1 METTSAGWNTYTCS
15 NMEVWWDLLWDL
27 LDRVVDQKHE
37 ARTAPLES
45 CCFVVFLCDRH
56 INDAVLAVGF

>member
-1 METTSAGWNTYTCS
+1 MTSAGWNTYTCS
-15 NMEVWWDLLWDL
+15 NTEVWWDLLWDL

-37 ARTAPLES
+37 ARTAPLGF